1 MMEERAFPYEDIVSL
16 EHPVSRTHGR
26 MSLYDRAAQFSPF
39 AALTG
44 YGSLVE
50 ETARLTEF
58 HPGADLDEMER
69 IDRQLRYLSD
79 HIGQTGLLTIHYFVW
94 DETKYGGSRK
104 EITAAVRQVDVL
116 HGLLVL
122 QDGQG
127 IPFEDILSIQ
137 GKLFD
142 QIEGEF

>member
-1 MMEERAFPYEDIVSL
+1 MNGERVFPYEDIVAL

-58 HPGADLDEMER
+58 HPGADLDEMEK

-79 HIGQTGLLTIHYFVW
+79 HIGQAGSLTICYFVW

-104 EITAAVRQVDVL
+104 EITTVVRQVDVL
-116 HGLLVL
+116 RSMLVL
-122 QDGQG
+122 QNGQG

-142 QIEGEF
+142 QVEGEF